1 MRRWGNKITE
11 YRRLTS
17 LLYIRF
23 AGGKQWRIQGRG
35 PGAASPLFL
44 DQTEARRAEK
54 MFFETAPPPPLLPYL
69 SVWAE
74 PGEISFLH
82 DYDVK
87 MPYFAFYGGR
97 KQATTKFFLSFWAWL
112 WFLEIQL
119 QEGSPTFDKVSG

>member
-1 MRRWGNKITE
+1 M
-11 YRRLTS
+11 
-17 LLYIRF
+17 IR
-23 AGGKQWRIQGRG
+23 GGETAADPGEG
-35 PGAASPLFL
+35 PGGRPPLFL

-97 KQATTKFFLSFWAWL
+97 KQATTKFYFSF
-112 WFLEIQL
+112 
-119 QEGSPTFDKVSG
+119 